1 MQPMEDVGELTAEVV
16 RFVRAFGLHRP
27 DDTPC
32 GAGVSVSEAHALAAL
47 ATAALM
53 TQGQLALELRLT
65 KSTVSRL
72 VDQLIERGWINVGT
86 SNADRRCRIVS
97 LTPGGQT
104 AAAQLEDRR
113 RARMAGLLDAIP
125 PDRRAEVLDA
135 LSLLSEAAR
144 ASS

>member
-1 MQPMEDVGELTAEVV
+1 MQPMDDLGELTTEIV

-47 ATAALM
+47 VAAAPM
-53 TQGQLALELRLT
+53 TQGELASELCLT

-72 VDQLIERGWINVGT
+72 TDQLVERRWINVGT
-86 SNADRRCRIVS
+86 SDADRRCRVLS
-97 LTPGGQT
+97 LTSRGRT
-104 AAAQLEDRR
+104 AADEFESRR
-113 RARMAGLLDAIP
+113 RERMATLLDAVP
-125 PDRRAEVLDA
+125 VHRRAEVIEA
-135 LSLLSEAAR
+135 LNLLSEAAR